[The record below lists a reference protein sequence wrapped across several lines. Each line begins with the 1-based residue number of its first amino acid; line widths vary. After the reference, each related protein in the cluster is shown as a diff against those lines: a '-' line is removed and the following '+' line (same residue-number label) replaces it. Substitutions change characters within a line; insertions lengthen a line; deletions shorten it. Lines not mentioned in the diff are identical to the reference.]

1 LAACGGFVHPSI
13 SYDARD
19 SVGQTAIQNNVSEIA
34 MKKKEITRCS
44 WAGDNEAMQRYHD
57 TEWGVPLHDDT
68 QLFEFLTLEG
78 AQAGLS
84 WSTVLNK
91 RDAYRKAFHGFD
103 IARVAR
109 MTDAALEK
117 LLLDPGL
124 IRNRL
129 KIYSARRNAHAT
141 LAVIEEFGSLDAYF
155 WSFVSGKP
163 LRNRWRGRGDVPART
178 ELSDRLSKDLQKRGF
193 NFVGST
199 IIYAHMQATGMV
211 NDHFVGCFRHS
222 EV

>member
-1 LAACGGFVHPSI
+1 MP
-13 SYDARD
+13 
-19 SVGQTAIQNNVSEIA
+19 
-34 MKKKEITRCS
+34 KERVRCH
-44 WAGDNEAMQRYHD
+44 WAAGDDRAMRDYHD
-57 TEWGVPLHDDT
+57 GEWGVPLQDDT
-68 QLFEFLTLEG
+68 RLFEFLVLEG

-91 RDAYRKAFHGFD
+91 RDAYRHSFHGFD

-117 LLLDPGL
+117 LLLNPAI

-129 KIYSARRNAHAT
+129 KVYSARNNARAA
-141 LAVIEEFGSLDAYF
+141 LKVIAEFGSLDGYF
-155 WSFVSGKP
+155 WSFVDGKP
-163 LRNRWRGRGDVPART
+163 IGNKWRERGQVPART
-178 ELSDRLSKDLQKRGF
+178 ELSDKLSKDMQKRGF

-211 NDHFVGCFRHS
+211 NDHLVGCFRHRQ
-222 EV
+222 V

>member
-1 LAACGGFVHPSI
+1 MA
-13 SYDARD
+13 D
-19 SVGQTAIQNNVSEIA
+19 
-34 MKKKEITRCS
+34 KEPTRCS
-44 WAGDNEAMQRYHD
+44 WAGEDPVMRAYHD

-68 QLFEFLTLEG
+68 QLFEFLVLEG

-91 RDAYRKAFHGFD
+91 RAAYRKAFHGFD

-117 LLLDPGL
+117 LLLDPAL

-129 KIYSARRNAHAT
+129 KILSARNNAQAA
-141 LAVIEEFGSLDAYF
+141 LRVIDEAGSLDAYF
-155 WSFVSGKP
+155 WSFVDGKP
-163 LRNRWRGRGDVPART
+163 LVNRWRGREQVPART
-178 ELSDRLSKDLQKRGF
+178 PVSDRLSKDMQKRGF

-211 NDHFVGCFRHS
+211 NDHFVGCFRHR

>member
-1 LAACGGFVHPSI
+1 MAKMEP
-13 SYDARD
+13 
-19 SVGQTAIQNNVSEIA
+19 
-34 MKKKEITRCS
+34 KRCS
-44 WAGDNEAMQRYHD
+44 WAGDDPAMRAYHD
-57 TEWGVPLHDDT
+57 SEWGVPLHDDK
-68 QLFEFLTLEG
+68 QLFEFLVLEG

-91 RDAYRKAFHGFD
+91 RAAYRKAFHGFD

-109 MTDAALEK
+109 MSDAALDK
-117 LLLDPGL
+117 LLLNPAL

-129 KIYSARRNAHAT
+129 KIYSARRNA
-141 LAVIEEFGSLDAYF
+141 LAALEVIDETGSLDAYF
-155 WSFVSGKP
+155 WSFVDGKP
-163 LRNRWRGRGDVPART
+163 IVNRWRGRGDVPART
-178 ELSDRLSKDLQKRGF
+178 ALSDKLSKDLQKRGF

-211 NDHFVGCFRHS
+211 NDHFVGCFRHR